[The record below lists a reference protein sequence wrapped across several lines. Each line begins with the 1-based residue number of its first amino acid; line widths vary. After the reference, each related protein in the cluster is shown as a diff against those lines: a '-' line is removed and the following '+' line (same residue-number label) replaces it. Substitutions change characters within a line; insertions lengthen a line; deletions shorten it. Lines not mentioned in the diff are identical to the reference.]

1 MDTEKQDGE
10 VIALSAA
17 TLIVYKQIMG
27 AEMPPN
33 DAPETNAIMHDVAH
47 ALSNVAPIYGARR
60 NAQRLKPLPVFDL
73 MHGAFQRGATVL
85 RTPKGIEYQ
94 KLFIRR
100 DDLWLAIARLK
111 GVKFKARPRLNNS

>member
-1 MDTEKQDGE
+1 VDKEKQDGE

-17 TLIVYKQIMG
+17 TLIVYKQITG

-33 DAPETNAIMHDVAH
+33 DAPETNAIMNDVAL
-47 ALSNVAPIYGARR
+47 ALSNVAPIYGARGD
-60 NAQRLKPLPVFDL
+60 AERLKLLPALDL
-73 MHGAFQRGATVL
+73 MHGAFQRGATIL

-100 DDLWLAIARLK
+100 DDLWLAIAVLK
-111 GVKFKARPRLNNS
+111 GIRANFKARP